1 MTGMAGS
8 RSLLLASAIATA
20 SFPISISADQRP
32 SLPGEAGSPRRVAD
46 TSSGVVALAAAPEGN
61 VLVRGGTFQRGSDVD
76 EIHRAMMS
84 CVSEP
89 SGNACSQDWFV
100 YEFAENPV
108 TVSDFMIDRLEVRV
122 GDYQR
127 CVEVGPC
134 RARPLA
140 LGGQRFVE
148 PDLPATMVT
157 HSDAATYC
165 GYRGGRLPTEAE
177 WEYAARGGAKERR
190 FPWGNV
196 FDPYFAN
203 GGRFAQGVD
212 PYETKDGF
220 LELAPVGSFAAGRTP
235 DGLFDMAGNAE
246 EWVADWFA
254 EYPQSTVSDPKGPDT
269 GDERVVRGGSY
280 AHGKPWLRSAARG
293 HAFPGSRAAFR
304 GFRCAYDAP

>member
-1 MTGMAGS
+1 MSKVS
-8 RSLLLASAIATA
+8 RSLLLSAVIASAATPSNVA
-20 SFPISISADQRP
+20 ADQRP
-32 SLPGEAGSPRRVAD
+32 PRIAD
-46 TSSGVVALAAAPEGN
+46 ASSGVVTLALAPEGD

-76 EIHRAMMS
+76 EIHRAMIS
-84 CVSEP
+84 CTTEP
-89 SGNACSQDWFV
+89 SGNACSQEWFV
-100 YEFAENPV
+100 YEFAESAV
-108 TVSDFMIDRLEVRV
+108 TVSDFRIDRLEVRV

-127 CVEVGPC
+127 CIEVGPC

-140 LGGQRFVE
+140 LGGRRFE
-148 PDLPATMVT
+148 QADLPATMVS
-157 HSDAATYC
+157 HADAALYC
-165 GYRGGRLPTEAE
+165 DYRGGRLPTEAE
-177 WEYAARGGAKERR
+177 WEYAARGGAKARR

-212 PYETKDGF
+212 PYESKDGF
-220 LELAPVGSFAAGRTP
+220 LELAPVGSFAAGKTA
-235 DGLFDMAGNAE
+235 DGIFDMAGNAE

-254 EYPQSTVSDPKGPDT
+254 EYPQSASVAPSGPDA

-280 AHGKPWLRSAARG
+280 AHGKPWLRSAARS